1 MLEIE
6 TDNDQE
12 QGMTIGWMAERVQR
26 TWIIGGERFKE
37 MRGILKVSPTQIFKA
52 PRTVTGVG

>member
-26 TWIIGGERFKE
+26 TWIMGGERFKE
-37 MRGILKVSPTQIFKA
+37 MRGILKVSPT
-52 PRTVTGVG
+52 